1 MTEEMNAIQHLLEV
15 EADASQLVNEAQKKA
30 DVIISEA
37 RAQAE
42 SEFKSSYAEFAEKL
56 EADETVKR
64 EAIEKEQESVFND
77 YVQSLDS
84 TPKDKESFNG
94 LLEKLLFA

>member
-15 EADASQLVNEAQKKA
+15 EADAALMVNEAQKKA
-30 DVIISEA
+30 DARISEA

-42 SEFKSSYAEFAEKL
+42 SEFKTAYAAFSEKL
-56 EADETVKR
+56 ESYEASER
-64 EAIEKEQESVFND
+64 EAIEKEQMKVFGA
-77 YVQSLDS
+77 YAQSLDS
-84 TPKDKESFNG
+84 ASKDKESFNG

>member
-15 EADASQLVNEAQKKA
+15 EADASQLVNEAQNKA
-30 DVIISEA
+30 DVRISEA

-42 SEFKSSYAEFAEKL
+42 TEFKKIYAEFACEL
-56 EADETVKR
+56 ESHEQAER
-64 EAIEKEQESVFND
+64 ESIDKEQEVLFND

-94 LLEKLLFA
+94 LLEKILFA

>member
-1 MTEEMNAIQHLLEV
+1 MTAEQRAIQHRLEV

-37 RAQAE
+37 RAKAE
-42 SEFKSSYAEFAEKL
+42 SEFKTTYAKFAEKL
-56 EADETVKR
+56 EANESARR
-64 EAIEKEQESVFND
+64 EAIDDEQKSVFSE

-84 TPKDKESFNG
+84 TPKDKESFNT
-94 LLEKLLFA
+94 LLQKLLFA